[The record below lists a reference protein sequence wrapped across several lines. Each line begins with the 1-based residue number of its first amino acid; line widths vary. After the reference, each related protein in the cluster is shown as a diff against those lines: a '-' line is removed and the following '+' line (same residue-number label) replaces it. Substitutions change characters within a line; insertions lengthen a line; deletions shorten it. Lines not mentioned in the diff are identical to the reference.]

1 MMHQSIATI
10 DSPEFINLQPLEINP
25 LMSSCE
31 IKVLYLGENRNHSYI
46 TKEVA
51 TEMAKTLR
59 GAPIVG
65 YYREDKEDFRDHGEK
80 VTFDDKGIKFECM
93 TKPYGFVSPD
103 AQVWFQKFEE
113 QDEFGNQLTREY
125 LMTTG
130 YLWTG
135 QYEEAKLAVEGNGRP
150 QSMELDSET
159 LDGHWSTNNKTG
171 MDFFIINDAIFS
183 KLCILGE
190 DVEPCFEGASVTAP
204 EVSKKF
210 SLDDDFRK
218 TLYTMMQ
225 DLKFALEGGNN
236 MDIEQN
242 LVEEETE
249 VVEETVENE
258 TPADE
263 YAIADSL
270 VREETPVVEPETKEV
285 EEETEA
291 DVEIEEIVE
300 EEPIVE
306 ENLTNDDN
314 SEQSILT
321 ENQDSIEDTQSSQEN
336 FAKSNDKDEDDNEE
350 DSKSEEEDK
359 EYKCGENKKKKSY
372 SLLENELAE
381 VKAAYSELESKYQAL
396 VEFKETVDNEK
407 KDALIA
413 SFYMLSD
420 EDKAEVVE
428 NKAKY
433 SLEDIEA
440 KLSVICVRKKVNFDL
455 DDTSKNDNIV
465 EEKEVM
471 TYNISNNESTSI
483 PAWISAL
490 KNTRDNRK

>member
-31 IKVLYLGENRNHSYI
+31 IKVLYLGENRNQSYI

-80 VTFDDKGIKFECM
+80 IIFDDEGVKFECL
-93 TKPYGFVSPD
+93 TKPYGFVAPD
-103 AQVWFQKFEE
+103 AKVWFQKFE
-113 QDEFGNQLTREY
+113 DTDDFGNTVTREY

-135 QYEEAKLAVEGNGRP
+135 QYEEAKLAIDEGRP

-190 DVEPCFEGASVTAP
+190 DVEPCFEGANVTAP
-204 EVSKKF
+204 QVSTTFTKI
-210 SLDDDFRK
+210 DDNFKK

-225 DLKFALEGGNN
+225 DLKFALEGGQN
-236 MDIEQN
+236 ME
-242 LVEEETE
+242 LEERSVETEEVVATE
-249 VVEETVENE
+249 VVE
-258 TPADE
+258 
-263 YAIADSL
+263 DSAAA
-270 VREETPVVEPETKEV
+270 T
-285 EEETEA
+285 
-291 DVEIEEIVE
+291 
-300 EEPIVE
+300 VE
-306 ENLTNDDN
+306 ENSVENDN
-314 SEQSILT
+314 LEQSVST
-321 ENQDSIEDTQSSQEN
+321 ETQDSIEAAQSSQE
-336 FAKSNDKDEDDNEE
+336 EYV
-350 DSKSEEEDK
+350 KSEEDKKEEEDESDTNEDDTEEDTSEDDDEEK
-359 EYKCGENKKKKSY
+359 KKNVEKNACGSDSKKKKDY
-372 SLLENELAE
+372 ELIE
-381 VKAAYSELESKYQAL
+381 KELEETKTAYVALEEKYQAL
-396 VEFKETVDNEK
+396 VEFKESVDNEK
-407 KDALIA
+407 KDKLID

-420 EDKAEVVE
+420 EDKKDVIE
-428 NKAKY
+428 NKSNY
-433 SLEDIEA
+433 SLDEIEA

-455 DDTSKNDNIV
+455 DDTSKS
-465 EEKEVM
+465 EEKVEDSVKDVI
-471 TYNISNNESTSI
+471 TYTVNETDTST
-483 PAWISAL
+483 PAWIAAL
-490 KNTRDNRK
+490 KQTRDSK